1 MDFIGSE
8 GIYNNG
14 ELYYYGEYKYS
25 AGEIIDKVMW
35 IINDYLED
43 YVDDFNLLHILAT
56 ENIAVWV
63 KAYVELCGLNK
74 ETVKVIRAG
83 EAAKYKRYSDSK
95 EVLVVEYEANKNV
108 FEFSEFVPS
117 KKA

>member
-1 MDFIGSE
+1 MKFLGTEATYDNGMRYD
-8 GIYNNG
+8 YN
-14 ELYYYGEYKYS
+14 EYVYS

-43 YVDDFNLLHILAT
+43 YVEDFKLLHILAT